1 MLFIFDWD
9 GTLIDS
15 TDKIVS
21 CMQSAVSS
29 LQLPFRDCDE
39 VKSIIGLGL
48 PEAIETLFPD
58 IRGSQTES
66 LISRYS
72 AYFIK
77 ADQVPCEF
85 YPNVMAT
92 LKSLRRDGHQL
103 AIATGK
109 SRRGLQRVLG
119 NLQMEAFFDASRCA
133 DETASKPDPMMLEQ
147 LLEELGCQSSAAV
160 MVGDTEFDLEM
171 AAKLR
176 MRRIGVSYGAHS
188 VERLQRHAP
197 ELIVDNLD
205 QLLCFSL

>member
-21 CMQSAVSS
+21 CMQSTILS
-29 LQLPFRDCDE
+29 LDLPFRDYGD
-39 VKSIIGLGL
+39 VVSIIGLGL
-48 PEAIETLFPD
+48 PEAIEVLFPG
-58 IRGSQTES
+58 IRSSLAVS

-72 AYFIK
+72 ACFVE

-85 YPNVMAT
+85 YPHVMAT
-92 LKSLRRDGHQL
+92 LGGLRSDGHQL

-109 SRRGLQRVLG
+109 SRRGLQRVLA
-119 NLQMEAFFDASRCA
+119 NLQLEAFFDATRCA
-133 DETASKPDPMMLEQ
+133 DETASKPHPMMLEQ
-147 LLEELGCQSSAAV
+147 LLEELGCQGSSAV

-171 AAKLR
+171 AANIGMKS
-176 MRRIGVSYGAHS
+176 IGVSYGAHS

-197 ELIVDNLD
+197 ELIIDDLSE
-205 QLLCFSL
+205 LLPWSL